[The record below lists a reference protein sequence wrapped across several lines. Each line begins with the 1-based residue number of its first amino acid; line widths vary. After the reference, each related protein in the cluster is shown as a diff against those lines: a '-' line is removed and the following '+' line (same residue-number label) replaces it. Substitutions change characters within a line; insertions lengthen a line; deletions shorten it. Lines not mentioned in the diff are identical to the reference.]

1 MENKYAIVREFLYG
15 YDWSEFSDDEG
26 VIPIIYDSK
35 EDAQASLDE
44 HIRDVN
50 DAYEDG
56 DMDEPYD
63 NDMAIAEV
71 TVNVIKHKH
80 LSVEFIE
87 DQLEVLGLDHPL
99 VDQIEDRI
107 YDSFYKK
114 IPFDQQELSF
124 MSNEITNAIKEL
136 NQ

>member
-15 YDWSEFSDDEG
+15 YDWSEFSDDNG
-26 VIPIIYDSK
+26 LIPIIYDSK

>member
-15 YDWSEFSDDEG
+15 YDWSEFSDDNG
-26 VIPIIYDSK
+26 LIPIIYDSK
-35 EDAQASLDE
+35 ADARASLDE
-44 HIRDVN
+44 YIRDVN

-56 DMDEPYD
+56 YMDEPYE